1 MNFCQRE
8 QINFNNKNYTGWK
21 WKIKTKIDSNIKL
34 KQKTIWEI
42 DFNHKNPTISSVI
55 LVKSHRKKWF
65 AYHSPLEAIV
75 NGLGGATKDSYS
87 LTSSSH
93 LNWDLKK
100 SISYRMKQRYIK
112 EYKQR
117 NNINQGPRGL
127 MIEKVLEMVVGKEN
141 CTKKIGEEGKKVAS
155 NNFEKML
162 SFLTFIFIKL

>member
-1 MNFCQRE
+1 
-8 QINFNNKNYTGWK
+8 
-21 WKIKTKIDSNIKL
+21 
-34 KQKTIWEI
+34 
-42 DFNHKNPTISSVI
+42 
-55 LVKSHRKKWF
+55 
-65 AYHSPLEAIV
+65 
-75 NGLGGATKDSYS
+75 
-87 LTSSSH
+87 
-93 LNWDLKK
+93 
-100 SISYRMKQRYIK
+100 MKQRYIK